1 MSKVVVLEGSPK
13 KGGNTDLM
21 AEAFAQAAE
30 AAGHDVKV
38 IPVGRMNID
47 GCRGCR
53 ACYKAGKPCVFGD
66 QDEWNGIAPG
76 ILAADAIAFATPV
89 YWFGWTAQAKAVL
102 DRMFCFQPKGEEFQG
117 KKAAFFSAAADG
129 EDVFEAPKM
138 VFEKSA
144 ALNGWEVIGEVCAA
158 SCGAHGSV
166 RETDYLAQA
175 AKVAERL

>member
-1 MSKVVVLEGSPK
+1 MNKVVVLEGSPK

-21 AEAFAQAAE
+21 CEAFAQAAE
-30 AAGHDVKV
+30 AAGHQVRS
-38 IPVGRMNID
+38 IPVGRMRID

-66 QDEWNGIAPG
+66 KDEWNAIAPD
-76 ILAADAIAFATPV
+76 ILSADAIVFATPV

-102 DRMFCFQPKGEEFQG
+102 DRMFCFLPKGEEFRG
-117 KKAAFFSAAADG
+117 KKVAFFSAAADG
-129 EDVFEAPKM
+129 GDVFEAPLM

-158 SCGAHGSV
+158 NCGAHGAV
-166 RETDYLAQA
+166 HETDCLAQA
-175 AKVAERL
+175 AALAAFL